1 MKKWMHRGMS
11 LLLAMLLLCSL
22 ISFSVFA
29 DEDEAAPEDTG
40 FTVDT
45 ETELYKALDEAA
57 KTISARQILVY
68 DATND
73 QMLYTKSV
81 EGGKLYPASV
91 TKLFTCYV
99 ALQILDPAAVVTA
112 GSELDMVAE
121 NSSKAYIYRNQ
132 QVTVKMLVGGM
143 MMPSGND
150 AAMIMAAAAGRKV
163 AGNSHLS
170 GEEAVRAFVA
180 EMNRQAEE
188 LGFEKTHFTNPDG
201 YHVGSHYTCINDLV
215 RMAELAL
222 GNDIIRRYMGYYGLN
237 LTYVSGQS
245 NTWTNT
251 NQLLNKN
258 GEFYCEDAIGM
269 KTGHTNQAGH
279 CLMSAFE
286 IGDKTIVIGVFGS
299 NDKNTRFSDSIVLRN
314 VYKQV
319 VGVG

>member
-11 LLLAMLLLCSL
+11 MVLALLMICSL
-22 ISFSVFA
+22 FTVSVFA
-29 DEDEAAPEDTG
+29 DENETAPEETG
-40 FTVDT
+40 FTIDT
-45 ETELYKALDEAA
+45 ETELYKVLDEAA
-57 KTISARQILVY
+57 KDLSARQILVY
-68 DATND
+68 DSTND
-73 QMLYTKSV
+73 QLLYAKAP

-99 ALQILDPAAVVTA
+99 ALQILDPSKVITA
-112 GSELDMVAE
+112 GNELNLVADD
-121 NSSKAYIYRNQ
+121 SSKAYIYRNQ

-150 AAMIMAAAAGRKV
+150 AAMIMAAAAGRKL
-163 AGNSHLS
+163 AGDSRLPA
-170 GEEAVRAFVA
+170 EEAVRTFVA
-180 EMNRQAEE
+180 EMNRQAKE
-188 LGFEKTHFTNPDG
+188 LGFEKTHFSNPDG
-201 YHVGSHYTCINDLV
+201 YHVGSHYTCLNDMI

-245 NTWTNT
+245 NTWVNT

-269 KTGHTNQAGH
+269 KTGHTGQAGH

-286 IGDKTIVIGVFGS
+286 IGDKTVVIGVFGCK
-299 NDKNTRFSDSIVLRN
+299 DKNARFSDSIVLRN
-314 VYKQV
+314 IYKQI

>member
-1 MKKWMHRGMS
+1 MEKWMYRGMS
-11 LLLAMLLLCSL
+11 LLLAMALLCSL

-29 DEDEAAPEDTG
+29 DKDEIIPEETG
-40 FTVDT
+40 FTVDI

-57 KTISARQILVY
+57 KTISARQVLVY

-99 ALQILDPAAVVTA
+99 ALQILDPSTVVTA
-112 GSELDMVAE
+112 GSELDLVAAD
-121 NSSKAYIYRNQ
+121 SSKAYIYRNQ

-170 GEEAVRAFVA
+170 AEEAVRVFVG
-180 EMNRQAEE
+180 EMNRQAKE

-201 YHVGSHYTCINDLV
+201 YHVGSHYTCINDMV

-222 GNDIIRRYMGYYGLN
+222 DNEIIRKYMGYYGLN

-258 GEFYCEDAIGM
+258 SEFYCEEAIGM

-279 CLMSAFE
+279 CLMSAYE
-286 IGDKTIVIGVFGS
+286 IGDRTIVVGVFGCS
-299 NDKNTRFSDSIVLRN
+299 DKNTRFSDSTLLWN

>member
-1 MKKWMHRGMS
+1 MKNWMYRGMS
-11 LLLAMLLLCSL
+11 MVLAVLMICSL
-22 ISFSVFA
+22 FTISVFA
-29 DEDEAAPEDTG
+29 DENETAPENSG
-40 FTVDT
+40 FTIDT

-57 KTISARQILVY
+57 KGLSARQILVY
-68 DATND
+68 DSTND
-73 QMLYTKSV
+73 QLLYTKSV

-99 ALQILDPAAVVTA
+99 ALQILDPSKVVTA
-112 GSELDMVAE
+112 GSELNLVAE
-121 NSSKAYIYRNQ
+121 GSSKAYIYRNQ

-150 AAMIMAAAAGRKV
+150 AAMIMAAAAGRKL
-163 AGNSHLS
+163 AGDSRLPA
-170 GEEAVRAFVA
+170 EEAVRTFVA
-180 EMNRQAEE
+180 EMNRQAQE

-201 YHVGSHYTCINDLV
+201 YHVGSHYTCLNDLI

-245 NTWTNT
+245 NTWVST

-269 KTGHTNQAGH
+269 KTGQTGQAGA

-286 IGDKTIVIGVFGS
+286 IGEKTIVIGVFGCK
-299 NDKNTRFSDSIVLRN
+299 DKNARFSDSIVLRN
-314 VYKQV
+314 VYKQIE
-319 VGVG
+319 GVG

>member
-1 MKKWMHRGMS
+1 MEKWMHRGMS
-11 LLLAMLLLCSL
+11 WLLAVLLLCSL
-22 ISFSVFA
+22 LSFSAFA
-29 DEDEAAPEDTG
+29 DEEETIPEETG

-45 ETELYKALDEAA
+45 ETELYKALDEAS
-57 KTISARQILVY
+57 KTITARQVLVY

-73 QMLYTKSV
+73 QMLYTKSA

-99 ALQILDPAAVVTA
+99 ALQIMDPSTVVTA
-112 GSELDMVAE
+112 GSELNLVAE
-121 NSSKAYIYRNQ
+121 DSSKAYIYRNQ

-150 AAMIMAAAAGRKV
+150 AAMILAAAAGRKV

-170 GEEAVRAFVA
+170 SEEAVRTFVA

-222 GNDIIRRYMGYYGLN
+222 SNDIICRYMGYYGLN

-258 GEFYCEDAIGM
+258 SEFYCEDAIGM
-269 KTGHTNQAGH
+269 KTGHTGQAGH

-286 IGDKTIVIGVFGS
+286 IGERTIVIGVFGS
-299 NDKNTRFSDSIVLRN
+299 SDKNTRFSDSIVLRN

>member
-1 MKKWMHRGMS
+1 MKNWMRRGMGMV
-11 LLLAMLLLCSL
+11 LAVLMLCSL
-22 ISFSVFA
+22 FTISVYA
-29 DEDEAAPEDTG
+29 DETETNPDAAG

-57 KTISARQILVY
+57 KTLSARQILVY
-68 DATND
+68 DSTDD
-73 QMLYTKSV
+73 QLLYTKSV
-81 EGGKLYPASV
+81 DGGKLYPASI

-99 ALQILDPAAVVTA
+99 ALQILDPSKVVTA
-112 GSELDMVAE
+112 GSELNLVAE
-121 NSSKAYIYRNQ
+121 DSSMAYIYRNQ

-150 AAMIMAAAAGRKV
+150 AAMIMAAAAGRKL
-163 AGNSHLS
+163 AGDSKLPA
-170 GEEAVRAFVA
+170 EEAVRTFVA
-180 EMNRQAEE
+180 EMNRQAKE

-201 YHVGSHYTCINDLV
+201 YHVGSHYTCLNDMI

-245 NTWTNT
+245 NTWIST

-269 KTGHTNQAGH
+269 KTGHTGQAGH

-286 IGDKTIVIGVFGS
+286 IGDKTIVIGVFGCS
-299 NDKNTRFSDSIVLRN
+299 DKNARFADSIVLRN
-314 VYKQV
+314 VYKQFN
-319 VGVG
+319 GVG

>member
-1 MKKWMHRGMS
+1 MKNWMHRGMS
-11 LLLAMLLLCSL
+11 LILAMLLLCSL
-22 ISFSVFA
+22 FTISVYA
-29 DEDEAAPEDTG
+29 DEEETTPVDTG

-57 KTISARQILVY
+57 KGLSARQILVY
-68 DATND
+68 DSTND
-73 QMLYTKSV
+73 QLLYTKSM
-81 EGGKLYPASV
+81 GNGKVFPASI

-99 ALQILDPAAVVTA
+99 ALQLLDPSKVVTA
-112 GSELDMVAE
+112 GSELNLVADD
-121 NSSKAYIYRNQ
+121 SSKAYIYRNQ

-150 AAMIMAAAAGRKV
+150 AAMILAAAAGRKL
-163 AGNSHLS
+163 AGDSYLDA
-170 GEEAVRAFVA
+170 EEAVRVFVA
-180 EMNRQAEE
+180 EMNRQAKE

-201 YHVGSHYTCINDLV
+201 YHVGSHYTCINDLI

-222 GNDIIRRYMGYYGLN
+222 SNDIIRRYMGYYGLN
-237 LTYVSGQS
+237 LTYVSGQT
-245 NTWTNT
+245 NTWINT

-269 KTGHTNQAGH
+269 KTGHTGQAGH

-286 IGDKTIVIGVFGS
+286 VGERTIVIGVFGCS
-299 NDKNTRFSDSIVLRN
+299 DKNTRFSDSIVLRN
-314 VYKQV
+314 VYKQI

>member
-29 DEDEAAPEDTG
+29 DEDEATPEETV

-45 ETELYKALDEAA
+45 ETELYKALHEAS
-57 KTISARQILVY
+57 KSITARQILVY

-99 ALQILDPAAVVTA
+99 ALQILDPSTVITA
-112 GSELDMVAE
+112 GSELNMVAE

-132 QVTVKMLVGGM
+132 QVTAKMLVGGM

-150 AAMIMAAAAGRKV
+150 AAMIMAAAAGRKL
-163 AGNSHLS
+163 AGDSRLPA
-170 GEEAVRAFVA
+170 EEAVRTFVA
-180 EMNRQAEE
+180 EMNRQAQE

-201 YHVGSHYTCINDLV
+201 YHVGSHYTCLNDMI

-245 NTWTNT
+245 NTWVST

-269 KTGHTNQAGH
+269 KTGQTGQAGA

-286 IGDKTIVIGVFGS
+286 IGEKTIVIGVFGCK
-299 NDKNTRFSDSIVLRN
+299 DKNARFSDSIVLRN
-314 VYKQV
+314 VYKQIE
-319 VGVG
+319 GVG

>member
-1 MKKWMHRGMS
+1 MKNWMRRGMGMV
-11 LLLAMLLLCSL
+11 LAVLMLCSL
-22 ISFSVFA
+22 FTISVYA
-29 DEDEAAPEDTG
+29 DETETNPDAAG

-57 KTISARQILVY
+57 KTLSARQILVY
-68 DATND
+68 DSTDD
-73 QMLYTKSV
+73 QLLYTKSV
-81 EGGKLYPASV
+81 DGGKLYPASI

-99 ALQILDPAAVVTA
+99 ALQILDPSKVVTA
-112 GSELDMVAE
+112 GSELNLVAE
-121 NSSKAYIYRNQ
+121 DSSMAYIYRNQ

-150 AAMIMAAAAGRKV
+150 AAMIMAAAAGRKL
-163 AGNSHLS
+163 AGDSKLPA
-170 GEEAVRAFVA
+170 EEAVRTFVA
-180 EMNRQAEE
+180 EMNRQAKE

-201 YHVGSHYTCINDLV
+201 YHVGSHYTCLNDMI

-245 NTWTNT
+245 NTWIST

-258 GEFYCEDAIGM
+258 GEYYCEDAIGM
-269 KTGHTNQAGH
+269 KTGHTGQAGH

-286 IGDKTIVIGVFGS
+286 IGDKTIVIGVFGCS
-299 NDKNTRFSDSIVLRN
+299 DKNARFADSIVLRN
-314 VYKQV
+314 VYKQFN
-319 VGVG
+319 GVG

>member
-1 MKKWMHRGMS
+1 MEKWMRRGMS
-11 LLLAMLLLCSL
+11 WLLAVLLLCSL

-29 DEDEAAPEDTG
+29 DEEEAGNSG
-40 FTVDT
+40 FTVNT

-57 KTISARQILVY
+57 KTITARQVLVY
-68 DATND
+68 DSTND
-73 QMLYTKSV
+73 QMLYTKSA

-99 ALQILDPAAVVTA
+99 ALQILDPSTVVTA
-112 GSELDMVAE
+112 GSELNLVAE
-121 NSSKAYIYRNQ
+121 DSSKAYIYRNQ

-170 GEEAVRAFVA
+170 AEEAVRAFVA

-188 LGFEKTHFTNPDG
+188 LSFEKTHFTNPDG

-222 GNDIIRRYMGYYGLN
+222 SNDLIRRYMGYYGLN

-258 GEFYCEDAIGM
+258 SEFYCEDAIGM
-269 KTGHTNQAGH
+269 KTGHTGQAGH
-279 CLMSAFE
+279 CLMSAFV
-286 IGDKTIVIGVFGS
+286 IGEKTIVIGVFGS
-299 NDKNTRFSDSIVLRN
+299 SDKNARFSDSIVLRN

-319 VGVG
+319 AGVG

>member
-1 MKKWMHRGMS
+1 MKNWMRRGMS
-11 LLLAMLLLCSL
+11 MVLAVLMICSL
-22 ISFSVFA
+22 FTISVFA
-29 DEDEAAPEDTG
+29 DENETAPENSG
-40 FTVDT
+40 FTIDT

-57 KTISARQILVY
+57 KGLSARQILVY
-68 DATND
+68 DSTND
-73 QMLYTKSV
+73 QLLYTKSV

-99 ALQILDPAAVVTA
+99 ALQILDPSKVVTA
-112 GSELDMVAE
+112 GSELNLVAE
-121 NSSKAYIYRNQ
+121 GSSKAYIYRNQ

-150 AAMIMAAAAGRKV
+150 AAMIMAAAAGRKL
-163 AGNSHLS
+163 AGDSRLPA
-170 GEEAVRAFVA
+170 EEAVRTFVA
-180 EMNRQAEE
+180 EMNRQAQE

-201 YHVGSHYTCINDLV
+201 YHVGSHYTCLNDLI

-245 NTWTNT
+245 NTWVST

-258 GEFYCEDAIGM
+258 SEFYCEDAIGM
-269 KTGHTNQAGH
+269 KTGQTGQAGA

-286 IGDKTIVIGVFGS
+286 IGDKTIVIGVFGCK
-299 NDKNTRFSDSIVLRN
+299 DKNARFSDSIVLRN
-314 VYKQV
+314 AYKQT

>member
-1 MKKWMHRGMS
+1 MKNWIRRGMS
-11 LLLAMLLLCSL
+11 MVLAVLMICSL
-22 ISFSVFA
+22 FTISVFA
-29 DEDEAAPEDTG
+29 DENETAPENSG
-40 FTVDT
+40 FTIDT

-57 KTISARQILVY
+57 KGLSARQILVY
-68 DATND
+68 DSTND
-73 QMLYTKSV
+73 QLLYTKSV

-99 ALQILDPAAVVTA
+99 ALQILDPSKVVTA
-112 GSELDMVAE
+112 GSELNLVAE
-121 NSSKAYIYRNQ
+121 GSSKAYIYRNQ

-150 AAMIMAAAAGRKV
+150 AAMIMAAAAGRKL
-163 AGNSHLS
+163 AGDSRLPA
-170 GEEAVRAFVA
+170 EEAVRTFVA
-180 EMNRQAEE
+180 EMNRQAQE

-201 YHVGSHYTCINDLV
+201 YHVGSHYTCLNDLI

-245 NTWTNT
+245 NTWVST

-269 KTGHTNQAGH
+269 KTGQTGQAGA

-286 IGDKTIVIGVFGS
+286 IGEKTIVIGVFGCK
-299 NDKNTRFSDSIVLRN
+299 DKNARFSDSIVLRN
-314 VYKQV
+314 VYKQIE
-319 VGVG
+319 GVG

>member
-22 ISFSVFA
+22 FSFSVFA
-29 DEDEAAPEDTG
+29 DEEKTTPEDTG
-40 FTVDT
+40 FTIDT

-73 QMLYTKSV
+73 ELLYTKSV

-99 ALQILDPAAVVTA
+99 ALQIMDPSTVVTA
-112 GSELDMVAE
+112 GSELNLVAE
-121 NSSKAYIYRNQ
+121 DSSKAYIYRNQ
-132 QVTVKMLVGGM
+132 QVTAKMLVGGM
-143 MMPSGND
+143 MMPSGTD

-163 AGNSHLS
+163 AGNSHL
-170 GEEAVRAFVA
+170 GAEEAVQAFVA

-201 YHVGSHYTCINDLV
+201 YHVGSHYTCINDLI

-222 GNDIIRRYMGYYGLN
+222 ENDIIHRYMGYYGLN

-258 GEFYCEDAIGM
+258 SEFYCEDAIGM
-269 KTGHTNQAGH
+269 KTGHTGQAGH

-286 IGDKTIVIGVFGS
+286 IDGRTIVIGVFGCS
-299 NDKNTRFSDSIVLRN
+299 DKNTRFSDSIVLRN
-314 VYKQV
+314 VYKQI

>member
-22 ISFSVFA
+22 FSFSVFA
-29 DEDEAAPEDTG
+29 DEEETTPEDTG
-40 FTVDT
+40 FTIDT

-73 QMLYTKSV
+73 ELLYTKSV

-99 ALQILDPAAVVTA
+99 ALQIMDPSTVVTA
-112 GSELDMVAE
+112 GSELNLVAE
-121 NSSKAYIYRNQ
+121 DSSKAYIYRNQ
-132 QVTVKMLVGGM
+132 QVTAKMLVGGM

-163 AGNSHLS
+163 AGNSHL
-170 GEEAVRAFVA
+170 GAEEAVQAFVA

-201 YHVGSHYTCINDLV
+201 YHVGSHYTCINDLI

-222 GNDIIRRYMGYYGLN
+222 ENDIIRRYMGYYGLN

-258 GEFYCEDAIGM
+258 SEFYCEDAIGM
-269 KTGHTNQAGH
+269 KTGHTGQAGH

-286 IGDKTIVIGVFGS
+286 IGGRTIVIGVFGCS
-299 NDKNTRFSDSIVLRN
+299 DKNTRFSDSIVLRN
-314 VYKQV
+314 VYKQI

>member
-1 MKKWMHRGMS
+1 MKKWMRRGMS
-11 LLLAMLLLCSL
+11 WLLAVLLLCSL

-29 DEDEAAPEDTG
+29 DEEGAGESG

-45 ETELYKALDEAA
+45 ETELYKALDEAV
-57 KTISARQILVY
+57 KTITARQVLVY

-73 QMLYTKSV
+73 QMLYTRSA

-99 ALQILDPAAVVTA
+99 ALQILDPSTVVTA
-112 GSELDMVAE
+112 GSELNLVAE
-121 NSSKAYIYRNQ
+121 DSSKAYIYRNQ

-170 GEEAVRAFVA
+170 AEEAVRAFVA

-222 GNDIIRRYMGYYGLN
+222 SNDLIRRYMGYYGLN

-258 GEFYCEDAIGM
+258 SEFYCEDAIGM
-269 KTGHTNQAGH
+269 KTGHTGQAGH

-286 IGDKTIVIGVFGS
+286 IGEKTIIIGVFGS
-299 NDKNTRFSDSIVLRN
+299 SDKNTRFSDSIVLRN

>member
-29 DEDEAAPEDTG
+29 DEDEAVPEDTG

>member
-1 MKKWMHRGMS
+1 MEKWMRRGMS
-11 LLLAMLLLCSL
+11 MVLALLMLCSL
-22 ISFSVFA
+22 LSFSAFA
-29 DEDEAAPEDTG
+29 DEEETVPEETG

-45 ETELYKALDEAA
+45 SSALFAAFEEAA
-57 KTISARQILVY
+57 EGLSARQILVY
-68 DATND
+68 DSTND
-73 QMLYTKSV
+73 QLLYTRSV

-99 ALQILDPAAVVTA
+99 ALQILDPGKVITA
-112 GSELDMVAE
+112 GKELDLVAE
-121 NSSKAYIYRNQ
+121 DSSRAYIYKNQ

-150 AAMIMAAAAGRKV
+150 AAMIMAAAAGRKL
-163 AGNSHLS
+163 AGDSKLPA
-170 GEEAVRAFVA
+170 EEAVRTFVA
-180 EMNRQAEE
+180 EMNRQAKE
-188 LGFEKTHFTNPDG
+188 LGFEKTHFSNPDG
-201 YHVGSHYTCINDLV
+201 YHVGSHYTCLNDMI

-222 GNDIIRRYMGYYGLN
+222 GNELIRKYMGYYGLN

-245 NTWTNT
+245 NTWINT

-269 KTGHTNQAGH
+269 KTGHTGQAGH

-286 IGDKTIVIGVFGS
+286 IDGRTIVIGVFGCS
-299 NDKNTRFSDSIVLRN
+299 DRNTRFSDSIVLRN
-314 VYKQV
+314 TYKQA

>member
-1 MKKWMHRGMS
+1 MKKWMRRGMGMV
-11 LLLAMLLLCSL
+11 LAVLMLCSL
-22 ISFSVFA
+22 FTISVYA
-29 DEDEAAPEDTG
+29 DETETNPDAAG

-57 KTISARQILVY
+57 KTLSARQILVY
-68 DATND
+68 DSTDD
-73 QMLYTKSV
+73 QLLYTKSV
-81 EGGKLYPASV
+81 DGGKLYPASI

-99 ALQILDPAAVVTA
+99 ALQILDPSKVVTA
-112 GSELDMVAE
+112 GSELNLVAE
-121 NSSKAYIYRNQ
+121 DSSMAYIYRNQ

-150 AAMIMAAAAGRKV
+150 AAMIMAAAAGRKL
-163 AGNSHLS
+163 AGDSKLPA
-170 GEEAVRAFVA
+170 EEAVRTFVA
-180 EMNRQAEE
+180 EMNRQAKE

-201 YHVGSHYTCINDLV
+201 YHVGSHYTCLNDMI

-245 NTWTNT
+245 NTWIST

-269 KTGHTNQAGH
+269 KTGHTGQAGH

-286 IGDKTIVIGVFGS
+286 IGDKTIVIGVFGCS
-299 NDKNTRFSDSIVLRN
+299 DKNARFADSIVLRN
-314 VYKQV
+314 VYKQFN
-319 VGVG
+319 GVG